1 MKVPD
6 FASLDPPGQPGE
18 TVSWCPL
25 CGEVIYRLAAD
36 DQRAPLEQALAEE
49 EVARDHMLVR
59 HELEPEVA
67 VAALMQAVAQ

>member
-18 TVSWCPL
+18 TISWCPM
-25 CGEVIYRLAAD
+25 CGDVIYRRPAD
-36 DQRAPLEQALAEE
+36 DLRTLFAVVLAEE
-49 EVARDHMLVR
+49 EAARDHMLVR

-67 VAALMQAVAQ
+67 VAALMEAVAQ